1 MGRIYIFGII
11 LLMKL
16 NLLTKSFA
24 LYSNLRL
31 IEIDRIAKSPMKVNE
46 DFLLDFINENQDT
59 EYGRKYNF
67 ANIKTLADF
76 GKQVPIITYE
86 EVAPYIE
93 RMMKGEE
100 NILVK
105 GLVENFSKSS
115 GTTARSKFLPVTEE
129 SLESAVRA
137 GQDQLIFYLKNN
149 PKSSVLEG
157 KTIFLGGSLDKI
169 KDNPEIFTGDVSA
182 ILMHEL
188 PSFWQ
193 YFREPSLEI
202 ATMQNYEEKIAKII
216 EATIDQDIRSLAGT
230 PTWTLALIN
239 KIVEKKQVKNILEVW
254 PNLEVFFHGAVSFAP
269 YREIFKQMIPTP
281 NMHYVEIYN
290 ASEGFFAVQDD
301 ISRNGEMWLAP
312 DYGIFYEFIP
322 MSEYGKE
329 NPKVYTM
336 ADVKVGENY
345 ALVMTNNSGL
355 YRYVIGD
362 TVTFTTLFPHRIKI
376 TGRTKHFIN
385 AFGEEVLVHNT
396 DEALRITCEQTNS
409 NIADYTAAP
418 IFMKESEG
426 GGHEWIVEFIKEPEN
441 LENFID
447 ILDSTLRSLNSDYD
461 AKRKGDIVLKKLTL
475 HKVPSGSFYNWMK
488 SRGKLGGQNKV
499 PRLSNSREYL
509 ESILEF
515 LK

>member
-1 MGRIYIFGII
+1 
-11 LLMKL
+11 MKL
-16 NLLTKSFA
+16 NLLTKTFA
-24 LYSNLRL
+24 IYSNLRL
-31 IEIDRIAKSPMKVNE
+31 IEINRIKKEPARVQT
-46 DFLLDFINENQDT
+46 DFLFDLINKVKNT
-59 EYGRKYNF
+59 EYGKKYHF
-67 ANIKTLADF
+67 SKIKTLEDF
-76 GKQVPIITYE
+76 QSLVPIVTYE
-86 EVAPYIE
+86 DLSPYIE
-93 RMMKGEE
+93 RMMQGQED
-100 NILVK
+100 ILFP

-115 GTTARSKFLPVTEE
+115 GTTARSKFLPVTEDI
-129 SLESAVRA
+129 LENTIRG
-137 GQDQLIFYLKNN
+137 GQDELIFYLRNN

-169 KDNPEIFTGDVSA
+169 KDNPEIYAGDVSA

-188 PSFWQ
+188 PAFWQ

-202 ATMQNYEEKIAKII
+202 ATMQNYEEKIEKII
-216 EATIDQDIRSLAGT
+216 EATIDEDIRSLAGT

-239 KIVEKKQVKNILEVW
+239 KIVEKKKVKNILEVW

-345 ALVMTNNSGL
+345 ALVLTNNSGL
-355 YRYVIGD
+355 YRYLIGD

-396 DEALRITCEQTNS
+396 DEALRITCEKTNS

-499 PRLSNSREYL
+499 PRLSNSREYV

>member
-1 MGRIYIFGII
+1 
-11 LLMKL
+11 MKL
-16 NLLTKSFA
+16 NLLTKTFV

-31 IEIDRIAKSPMKVNE
+31 IEINKIKKEPVKVQE
-46 DFLLDFINENQDT
+46 EFLLDLISKVKDT

-67 ANIKTLADF
+67 EQIKTLADF
-76 GKQVPIITYE
+76 QRQVPIVIYE
-86 EVAPYIE
+86 DVAPFIE
-93 RMMKGEE
+93 RMMQGEE
-100 NILVK
+100 NILFP

-115 GTTARSKFLPVTEE
+115 GTTARSKFLPVSEE
-129 SLESAVRA
+129 ILETTVKG

-149 PKSSVLEG
+149 PQSSVLEG
-157 KTIFLGGSLDKI
+157 KAIFLGGSLDKI
-169 KDNPEIFTGDVSA
+169 KDDPEIYAGDVSA

-193 YFREPSLEI
+193 YFRKPSLEI
-202 ATMQNYEEKIAKII
+202 ATMQNYEEKIERII
-216 EATIDQDIRSLAGT
+216 EETIDEDIRSLAGT

-239 KIVEKKQVKNILEVW
+239 KIVEKKKVKNILEIW
-254 PNLEVFFHGAVSFAP
+254 PNLEIFFHGAVSFAP
-269 YREIFKQMIPTP
+269 YRKIFEELIPTR
-281 NMHYVEIYN
+281 NMHYIEIYN
-290 ASEGFFAVQDD
+290 ASEGFMAVQDD
-301 ISRNGEMWLAP
+301 LERKGEMWLAP

-336 ADVKVGENY
+336 ADVKLGENY

-362 TVTFTTLFPHRIKI
+362 TVEFTTLFPHRIKI

-396 DEALRITCEQTNS
+396 DEALRIACEKMNATIS
-409 NIADYTAAP
+409 DYTACP
-418 IFMKESEG
+418 IFMSESQG
-426 GGHEWIVEFIKEPEN
+426 GGHEWIIEFIKAPEN

-447 ILDSTLRSLNSDYD
+447 LLDSTLRELNSDYD
-461 AKRKGDIVLKKLTL
+461 AKRKGDIVLKKLVL
-475 HKVPSGSFYNWMK
+475 HSVKPETFYNWMK
-488 SRGKLGGQNKV
+488 SRSKLGGQNKV
-499 PRLSNSREYL
+499 PRLSNSREYV

-515 LK
+515 LKP

>member
-1 MGRIYIFGII
+1 M
-11 LLMKL
+11 
-16 NLLTKSFA
+16 
-24 LYSNLRL
+24 
-31 IEIDRIAKSPMKVNE
+31 EINKIKKDPVPVQE
-46 DFLLDFINENQDT
+46 DFLFELLDQVKDT
-59 EYGRKYNF
+59 EYGKKYNF
-67 ANIKTLADF
+67 KNIKNLVDF
-76 GKQVPIITYE
+76 QRLVPLVTYE
-86 EVAPYIE
+86 DLAPYIE
-93 RMMKGEE
+93 RMKEGQE
-100 NILVK
+100 NILCN

-115 GTTARSKFLPVTEE
+115 GTTARSKFLPVSEE
-129 SLESAVRA
+129 ILETTVKG

-149 PKSSVLEG
+149 PASSVLEG

-169 KDNPEIFTGDVSA
+169 KDDPEIYAGDVSA

-193 YFREPSLEI
+193 YFRTPSLEI
-202 ATMQNYEEKIAKII
+202 ATMQNYEEKIEKII
-216 EATIDQDIRSLAGT
+216 EETVDEDIRSLAGT

-239 KIVEKKQVKNILEVW
+239 KIVEKKKVKNILEVW
-254 PNLEVFFHGAVSFAP
+254 PNLEIFFHGAVSFAP
-269 YREIFKQMIPTP
+269 YREIFKQMIPTQ
-281 NMHYVEIYN
+281 NMHYIEIYN
-290 ASEGFFAVQDD
+290 ASEGFIAVQDD
-301 ISRNGEMWLAP
+301 LARNGELWLAP

-355 YRYVIGD
+355 YRYIIGD
-362 TVTFTTLFPHRIKI
+362 TVTFTMLFPHRIKI

-396 DEALRITCEQTNS
+396 DEALRKACEQTNS
-409 NIADYTAAP
+409 NIVDYTACP

-447 ILDSTLRSLNSDYD
+447 ILDSSLRELNSDYD
-461 AKRKGDIVLKKLTL
+461 AKRKGDIILKRLIL
-475 HKVPSGSFYNWMK
+475 HKAPKDTFYNWMK

-499 PRLSNSREYL
+499 PRLSNSREYV

>member
-1 MGRIYIFGII
+1 
-11 LLMKL
+11 MKL
-16 NLLTKSFA
+16 NLLTKTFA

-31 IEIDRIAKSPMKVNE
+31 IEINKIKKEPVKVQQ
-46 DFLLDFINENQDT
+46 DFLFELLNKVKDT

-67 ANIKTLADF
+67 ENIKTLEDF
-76 GKQVPIITYE
+76 QRIVPIVTYE
-86 EVAPYIE
+86 DLAPYIE
-93 RMMKGEE
+93 RMMQGEE
-100 NILVK
+100 NILCS

-115 GTTARSKFLPVTEE
+115 GTTARSKFLPVSEE
-129 SLESAVRA
+129 ILETTVKG

-149 PKSSVLEG
+149 PASSVLEG

-169 KDNPEIFTGDVSA
+169 KDNPEIYAGDVSA

-188 PSFWQ
+188 PTFWQ
-193 YFREPSLEI
+193 YFRKPSLEI
-202 ATMQNYEEKIAKII
+202 ATMQNYEEKIERII
-216 EATIDQDIRSLAGT
+216 EETVDEDIRSLAGT

-239 KIVEKKQVKNILEVW
+239 KIVEKKKVKNILEVW
-254 PNLEVFFHGAVSFAP
+254 PNLEIFFHGAVSFTP
-269 YREIFKQMIPTP
+269 YREIFKQMIPSE
-281 NMHYVEIYN
+281 NMHYIEIYN
-290 ASEGFFAVQDD
+290 ASEGFIAVQDD
-301 ISRNGEMWLAP
+301 LTKNSELWLAP

-355 YRYVIGD
+355 YRYIIGD
-362 TVTFTTLFPHRIKI
+362 TVSFTTLFPHRIKI

-396 DEALRITCEQTNS
+396 DEALRITCEKTNS

-475 HKVPSGSFYNWMK
+475 HKAPSGSFYNWMK

-499 PRLSNSREYL
+499 PRLSNSREYV

>member
-1 MGRIYIFGII
+1 
-11 LLMKL
+11 MKL
-16 NLLTKSFA
+16 NLLTKTFA

-31 IEIDRIAKSPMKVNE
+31 MEISKIKKEPVKVQQ
-46 DFLLDFINENQDT
+46 DFLFEIIDKVKDT

-67 ANIKTLADF
+67 SNVKTLEDF
-76 GKQVPIITYE
+76 QRQIPLVTYE
-86 EVAPYIE
+86 DLAPYIE
-93 RMMKGEE
+93 RMMQGEE
-100 NILVK
+100 NILCS

-115 GTTARSKFLPVTEE
+115 GTTARSKFLPVT
-129 SLESAVRA
+129 SMMLESTVKG
-137 GQDQLIFYLKNN
+137 GQDELTFYLKNN
-149 PKSSVLEG
+149 PESSVMEG
-157 KTIFLGGSLDKI
+157 KTIFLVGSLDKI
-169 KDNPEIFTGDVSA
+169 KDDPEIYAGDVSA
-182 ILMHEL
+182 ILTHEL
-188 PSFWQ
+188 PKFWE
-193 YFREPSLEI
+193 YFRKPSLEI
-202 ATMQNYEEKIAKII
+202 ATMQNYEEKIERII
-216 EATIDQDIRSLAGT
+216 EETVDEDIRSLAGT

-239 KIVEKKQVKNILEVW
+239 KIVEKKKVKNILEVW
-254 PNLEVFFHGAVSFAP
+254 PNLEIFFHGAVSFAP
-269 YREIFKQMIPTP
+269 YREIFKQMIPTE
-281 NMHYVEIYN
+281 NMHYIEIYN

-301 ISRNGEMWLAP
+301 LALDGEMWLAP

-336 ADVKVGENY
+336 ADVQIGENY

-355 YRYVIGD
+355 YRYIIGD
-362 TVTFTTLFPHRIKI
+362 TITFTTLFPHRIKI

-396 DEALRITCEQTNS
+396 DEALRITCEKTNS
-409 NIADYTAAP
+409 NIADYTACP

-426 GGHEWIVEFIKEPEN
+426 GGHEWIVEFIKEPEH

-461 AKRKGDIVLKKLTL
+461 AKRKGDIVLKKLIL
-475 HKVPSGSFYNWMK
+475 HKAPNGSFYNWMK

-499 PRLSNSREYL
+499 PRLSNSREYV

-515 LK
+515 LKKG